1 MRPPVRG
8 RLRETNQ
15 RPRRITRRGARTAEA
30 EGRAEEITPEEQNE
44 IRRYLLGQLSEADEE
59 AVELRLLAED
69 DYFELSEIVG
79 DELLDAYVHDA
90 LPAAERELLEARFL
104 RAPERRRQLAFAAT
118 LGEEIAARSAR
129 AGEATEKAAA
139 HSARAEQSQSAGQSA
154 GAGQS
159 QSAEH
164 SAGAGRKVVPFA
176 PRARRFPAPAYL
188 KIAAALIVAV
198 GAGFAVWRM
207 SADNS
212 AVPRAMAALNVAHKD
227 QRLVEARISELDYA
241 PTRQLRGG
249 APPTVDRASRNLAET
264 LLLEAIAK
272 RPDAAAHH
280 ALGRVYLAEG
290 KFDLAQ
296 ENFEKSLAQGRADA
310 RLHADLGA
318 VLLERGRAER
328 QNDAGKGSV
337 YFGQSLEHLNRA
349 LQLDAALPEA
359 LFNRALL
366 YQQLLLTT
374 QAREAWRAY
383 LERDSASPWAAEA
396 RRNLQLLDDEERQNS
411 QQGARLHE
419 SFAAAF
425 RAGDGEAA
433 WAAFGRARARA
444 GNLVTERLLD
454 EHLEHAA
461 RGRDAEAA
469 DKLRMLT
476 FAGELELARAGDR
489 YTADL
494 AAAYGRADGA
504 RRELLAHARGLK
516 RRGSERY
523 DKSEYAAA
531 AALFAEAARA
541 FEQAGGGGEA
551 LHAESWI
558 GYSELR
564 DLEVDQSRRRFER
577 LSAAFE
583 GRGYKSLQAQS
594 LHALGDARTSE
605 NELSQA
611 LDYAR
616 RALALSEQI
625 GDDVTRLRCLQLF
638 VSMHRI
644 FSHHAESLKYGMEA
658 IELARGLPFDPKL
671 VWPFYHE
678 AADNFQRLELRSA
691 ALEFEREALRLAEVS
706 GWPVIISRSH
716 SRLGVIHE
724 ARGEHDAALERGLRA
739 VEAGRGVE
747 EEKSRFGIISHA
759 SMRLGHLYRQRG
771 DYDRALA
778 CYDEALW
785 MFDQLGKLDIYLYET
800 RKGKFLAHAG
810 RGDEAAA
817 ERELAEAL
825 RHFDRYRDKILEERN
840 RDSFFHAEQDT
851 YDLAINFAHA
861 RANGA
866 ERAFDY
872 AETSRARSLL
882 NLLHASARARDG
894 GGNSDSDGDDDGGNS
909 DGDGDSRDS
918 DDGDGPAGTRIA
930 AHPLPL
936 KELYAH
942 LPARAQLLQYSVLGD
957 QLIIWVVTREGVE
970 SRAHK
975 ITAGELGRKV
985 DAYLRRVAAAGGGDD
1000 AGTEAAARELYAVL
1014 VGPVEDLLSAGKLL
1028 CVVPDKILSHLP
1040 FAALVSPEGKF
1051 LVEKHTLVVAP
1062 SANVFAACTK
1072 RAAEPGRH
1080 HAETLLSVG
1089 NPDFARRQFPGLA
1102 DLPAA
1107 AREARQVARFYNASP
1122 LVGAAARESRVR
1134 AAMPGADIIHL
1145 ASHYVAEEDSPLRS
1159 KLLLADEGRERPSG
1173 AGGPDGVLQAS
1184 EVYGMELPR
1193 TRLVVLSACQTG
1205 VEQSLRGEGAIGM
1218 ARSFLSTG
1226 VPLVVAS
1233 LWPVETD
1240 ATADLMIKFHGY
1252 RKHGGLTS
1260 AEALRKA
1267 QQDMIRDPDAAKRRP
1282 HAWASFVAYGG
1293 HEESKP

>member
-1 MRPPVRG
+1 M
-8 RLRETNQ
+8 
-15 RPRRITRRGARTAEA
+15 
-30 EGRAEEITPEEQNE
+30 
-44 IRRYLLGQLSEADEE
+44 LGQLSEADEE

-79 DELLDAYVHDA
+79 NELLDAYVHGS

-104 RAPERRRQLAFAAT
+104 RTPERRHQLAFAVA
-118 LGEEIAARSAR
+118 LDEETAARSAR
-129 AGEATEKAAA
+129 AAAVQEAAA
-139 HSARAEQSQSAGQSA
+139 RPAGAEDDTAHPARSEQSPPAGP
-154 GAGQS
+154 
-159 QSAEH
+159 
-164 SAGAGRKVVPFA
+164 KVVPFA
-176 PRARRFPAPAYL
+176 PRASRFPAPAYL
-188 KIAAALIVAV
+188 KIAAALIVTV
-198 GAGFAVWRM
+198 GAGFTVWRM

-212 AVPRAMAALNVAHKD
+212 AVPRAMAALNVAYKD
-227 QRLVEARISELDYA
+227 QRLVESRISEVAYA

-249 APPTVDRASRNLAET
+249 APTAVDQTSRRLAET
-264 LLLEAIAK
+264 LLLEAVTV
-272 RPDAAAHH
+272 RPADAAAHH

-290 KFDLAQ
+290 KFDQAQ
-296 ENFEKSLAQGRADA
+296 EHFEKSLAQGRADA
-310 RLHADLGA
+310 RLHGDLGA
-318 VLLERGRAER
+318 ALLERGRAER

-337 YFGQSLEHLNRA
+337 YFGRSLEQLNRA

-366 YQQLLLTT
+366 YQQLALTP

-383 LERDSASPWAAEA
+383 LESDSASPWAAEA
-396 RRNLQLLDDEERQNS
+396 RRNLQLLDEQERQNS
-411 QQGARLHE
+411 EQGARLHD

-425 RAGDGEAA
+425 RDRDKAAA

-444 GNLVTERLLD
+444 GNLVTERILD

-461 RGRDAEAA
+461 HGRDAEAA
-469 DKLRMLT
+469 DKLLMLS
-476 FAGELELARAGDR
+476 FAGELELERAGDR

-504 RRELLAHARGLK
+504 RRELLAHGRRLK
-516 RRGSERY
+516 RGGSERF
-523 DKSEYAAA
+523 DKSEFGDA
-531 AALFAEAARA
+531 AALFADAARA
-541 FEQAGGGGEA
+541 FEQAGDGGEA
-551 LHAESWI
+551 LLAESWV

-564 DLEVDQSRRRFER
+564 VPAVEQSRRRFER

-583 GRGYKSLQAQS
+583 ERGYKSLLAQS
-594 LHALGDARTSE
+594 LHALGDARTSD
-605 NELSQA
+605 NQLSQA
-611 LDYAR
+611 LEYAGR
-616 RALALSEQI
+616 GLALSEQI

-638 VSMHRI
+638 VSMHRL
-644 FSHHAESLKYGMEA
+644 FSHHAESLKYALEG
-658 IELARGLPFDPKL
+658 IELARGVPFDAKL

-678 AADNFQRLELRSA
+678 AADNFQRLELPSA

-724 ARGEHDAALERGLRA
+724 ARGEYDAALGRGLRA

-747 EEKSRFGIISHA
+747 NERSRFGIVSHA
-759 SMRLGHLYRQRG
+759 SMRLGHLYRQGG
-771 DYDRALA
+771 DYERALA
-778 CYDEALW
+778 CYDEALG
-785 MFDQLGKLDIYLYET
+785 MFEWLGKLDIFLYET
-800 RKGKFLAHAG
+800 RKGKFLAHAA

-817 ERELAEAL
+817 ERELAETL
-825 RHFDRYRDKILEERN
+825 RHFDGYRAKILEERN

-851 YDLAINFAHA
+851 YDLAIGFAHA
-861 RANGA
+861 RPNGT

-882 NLLHASARARDG
+882 NLLQTSARARARAGGDDG
-894 GGNSDSDGDDDGGNS
+894 GGDHD
-909 DGDGDSRDS
+909 
-918 DDGDGPAGTRIA
+918 PAHASA

-936 KELYAH
+936 RELHAL
-942 LPARAQLLQYSVLGD
+942 LPANVQLLQYSVLGD

-975 ITAGELGRKV
+975 IKAAELGRKV
-985 DAYLRRVAAAGGGDD
+985 DAYLRRIAAATDD
-1000 AGTEAAARELYAVL
+1000 DGGTEAAARELYDIL
-1014 VGPVEDLLSAGKLL
+1014 LGPVEDLLSAGKQL
-1028 CVVPDKILSHLP
+1028 CVVPDKMLSYLP
-1040 FAALVSPEGKF
+1040 FGALVSPGGKF
-1051 LVEKHTLVVAP
+1051 LVERHTLIVAP
-1062 SANVFAACTK
+1062 SANVFAACTR
-1072 RAAEPGRH
+1072 RAAEPGKGRV
-1080 HAETLLSVG
+1080 ETLLSVG
-1089 NPDFARRQFPGLA
+1089 NPDFARRQFPELA
-1102 DLPAA
+1102 DLPEA
-1107 AREARQVARFYNASP
+1107 AREAAQVARFYNALP

-1145 ASHYVAEEDSPLRS
+1145 ASHYVAEENSPLRS
-1159 KLLLADEGRERPSG
+1159 KLLLADEGRDAPS
-1173 AGGPDGVLQAS
+1173 GGPDGVLQLS

-1205 VEQSLRGEGAIGM
+1205 IEQSLRGEGAVGM

-1233 LWPVETD
+1233 LWRVETA

-1260 AEALRKA
+1260 AEALRRA
-1267 QQDMIRDPDAAKRRP
+1267 QQDMIASPEAAHRRP

-1293 HEESKP
+1293 HAESF

>member
-1 MRPPVRG
+1 M
-8 RLRETNQ
+8 
-15 RPRRITRRGARTAEA
+15 
-30 EGRAEEITPEEQNE
+30 
-44 IRRYLLGQLSEADEE
+44 
-59 AVELRLLAED
+59 ELRLLAED

-79 DELLDAYVHDA
+79 NELLDAYVRGS

-104 RAPERRRQLAFAAT
+104 RAPERRHQLAFAAA
-118 LGEEIAARSAR
+118 LGEEAAARSAR
-129 AGEATEKAAA
+129 AGQTTEETTEEAAA
-139 HSARAEQSQSAGQSA
+139 RSAGAEQSARAGQT
-154 GAGQS
+154 
-159 QSAEH
+159 
-164 SAGAGRKVVPFA
+164 VVPFA

-212 AVPRAMAALNVAHKD
+212 AVPRAMAALNVAYKD
-227 QRLVEARISELDYA
+227 QRLVEARISEVNYA

-249 APPTVDRASRNLAET
+249 APGAVDQASRNLAET
-264 LLLEAIAK
+264 LLLEAIRG

-290 KFDLAQ
+290 KFDQAQ
-296 ENFEKSLAQGRADA
+296 QHFEKSLALGRADA

-318 VLLERGRAER
+318 VLLERGRAEW
-328 QNDAGKGSV
+328 QSDEGKGSV
-337 YFGQSLEHLNRA
+337 YFGRSLEHLNRA
-349 LQLDAALPEA
+349 LELDAALPEA

-366 YQQLLLTT
+366 YQQWSLTP
-374 QAREAWRAY
+374 QAREAWRSY
-383 LERDSASPWAAEA
+383 LERDPASPWADEA
-396 RRNLQLLDDEERQNS
+396 RRNLKLLDEQEGRQNP
-411 QQGARLHE
+411 QQGERLHE

-425 RAGDGEAA
+425 HARDEGAA

-461 RGRDAEAA
+461 HGREAEAA
-469 DKLRMLT
+469 DKLRMLS
-476 FAGELELARAGDR
+476 FAGKLELARAGDR
-489 YTADL
+489 YTADV
-494 AAAYGRADGA
+494 AAAYARADGA
-504 RRELLAHARGLK
+504 RRELLAHGRRLK
-516 RRGSERY
+516 RGGSERY
-523 DKSEYAAA
+523 NKSEFGDA
-531 AALFAEAARA
+531 AALFADAARA
-541 FEQAGGGGEA
+541 FEQAGDGGEA
-551 LHAESWI
+551 LLAESWI

-564 DLEVDQSRRRFER
+564 VPEVEQSRRRFER

-583 GRGYKSLQAQS
+583 GRGYKSLHAQS

-605 NELSQA
+605 NQWSEA
-611 LDYAR
+611 LDYAG
-616 RALALSEQI
+616 RALALSEQV

-638 VSMHRI
+638 VSMNLR

-658 IELARGLPFDPKL
+658 IELARGLPFDAKL

-724 ARGEHDAALERGLRA
+724 ARGEYDAALGRGLLA
-739 VEAGRGVE
+739 IEAGRGVE
-747 EEKSRFGIISHA
+747 EEQSRFSITSHA
-759 SMRLGHLYRQRG
+759 SMRLGHFYRQRG

-778 CYDEALW
+778 CYDEALG
-785 MFDQLGKLDIYLYET
+785 MFERLDKLPIYLYET
-800 RKGKFLAHAG
+800 RKGKFLAHAA

-825 RHFDRYRDKILEERN
+825 SHVDEYRAKIHKGPD
-840 RDSFFHAEQDT
+840 RDSFFHAEQDI
-851 YDLAINFAHA
+851 YDLAIGFAHA
-861 RANGA
+861 RSNGA

-872 AETSRARSLL
+872 AETARARSLL

-894 GGNSDSDGDDDGGNS
+894 VVADDPAVADPAVA
-909 DGDGDSRDS
+909 
-918 DDGDGPAGTRIA
+918 DDPVADEA
-930 AHPLPL
+930 ASPLPFKKL
-936 KELYAH
+936 STF
-942 LPARAQLLQYSVLGD
+942 LPAHAQLLQHSVLGD
-957 QLIIWVVTREGVE
+957 QLIIWVVTHEGVE

-975 ITAGELGRKV
+975 ITADELGRKV
-985 DAYLRRVAAAGGGDD
+985 NDYLRRIAAAGGDD
-1000 AGTEAAARELYAVL
+1000 DGGTEAAARELYAVL
-1014 VGPVEDLLSAGKLL
+1014 VGPVEHLLSAGRLL

-1062 SANVFAACTK
+1062 SANVFAVCTK
-1072 RAAEPGRH
+1072 RAAELGEGR
-1080 HAETLLSVG
+1080 AETLLSVG
-1089 NPDFARRQFPGLA
+1089 NPDFARRQFPDLA
-1102 DLPAA
+1102 GLPAA
-1107 AREARQVARFYNASP
+1107 AREARQVARFYNALP

-1134 AAMPGADIIHL
+1134 AEMPGADIIHL
-1145 ASHYVAEEDSPLRS
+1145 ASHYVADEDSPLRS
-1159 KLLLADEGRERPSG
+1159 KLLLAGEGRDAPSG
-1173 AGGPDGVLQAS
+1173 AGGPDGVLQLS
-1184 EVYGMELPR
+1184 EVYGMKLPR

-1205 VEQSLRGEGAIGM
+1205 IEQSLRGEGAIGM

-1252 RKHGGLTS
+1252 RKRGGLTS
-1260 AEALRKA
+1260 AEALSKA
-1267 QQDMIRDPDAAKRRP
+1267 QQDMIASPEAAHRRP

-1293 HEESKP
+1293 HTESF